1 MVKVSI
7 VVPVYNASKYLKTC
21 LDSLVNQTIDDMEI
35 IAIDD
40 ASLDNSLDILKDY
53 AKNYLFLKV
62 YSNEKNM
69 GQGWTR
75 NKGISLASGE
85 YIGFLDADDYVNIN
99 MYKTMYEAAILNN
112 RPDIIVTS
120 LKFVTDDFYAGIN
133 YERDL
138 KGRLYN
144 INENPDMVIYESPS
158 CCNKLFK
165 KDLINDYYFISGV
178 MWEDVAFTYSM
189 LIKADNMLR
198 LNNLD
203 YFYRRDIN
211 RGVSGQ
217 NYKVNLRVF
226 DIIKVAFEIEKEAK
240 KSGKYDIFKSQV
252 KFLQMATCLQRVS
265 EIEMW
270 KTDKVLQIKEELY
283 KLILENFGNLDDVDK
298 ALLSSRVSLD
308 VIGEFDEYCKK
319 YLNNN
324 YIL

>member
-53 AKNYLFLKV
+53 VKNYSFLKV
-62 YSNEKNM
+62 YSNKKNM

-75 NKGISLASGE
+75 NRGISLASGE

-120 LKFVTDDFYAGIN
+120 LKFVTDDFYPGIN

-138 KGRLYN
+138 KGRVYS

-165 KDLINDYYFISGV
+165 KDLINDYYFIPNV

-217 NYKVNLRVF
+217 NYKINLRVF

-252 KFLQMATCLQRVS
+252 KFLQMATCLHRVS

-270 KTDKVLQIKEELY
+270 KTDKVLEIKEELY

-308 VIGEFDEYCKK
+308 VIGGFDEYCKK